1 MSDTNNVSEECSDD
15 SSIRFINR
23 KSGPRR
29 RLSFSSDSSDCNS
42 TNPTNT
48 LIGRKRSRNPVKW
61 IRNLQKHNRIK
72 GLAYRNRRGK
82 LIPAKTFVDIQCR
95 CRQNCNQKIIAD
107 EREAAMKA
115 FYSLHSQLEQ
125 NIFLRGCIKVNEIK
139 RRRPTNE
146 TKERRSHS
154 FTYYF
159 RKERL
164 DIPVCKKY
172 FRDTYQVCDGRIYDC
187 CSKENVTSLVDKR
200 KGRVASNKID
210 DTNVI
215 KHIKSFPAYSS
226 HYTRAHNPRR
236 QYLNPDLNIKK
247 MYELYVT
254 KCEKENVAP
263 VKEKYY
269 YNVFST
275 KFNLH
280 FKQPSKDTCQACD
293 AFQIKIQSSDDE
305 GIKMAKIERETH
317 LKEAE
322 RARSQMAAD
331 RMATSEKLFVFS
343 FDLEKALA
351 FPKLT
356 TSVAYYKRNLYVY
369 NFGCHEFNKNISHM
383 FVWPETEGSRG
394 SQEISSCLKK
404 YTKTYAANFEKII
417 TYSDSCTGQ
426 NRNIK
431 TVLSLLK
438 LVQSTEIKAESI
450 DMKFLVSGHS
460 YLPNDSDF
468 AIIESCAKKNQNIFS
483 PDDWYHIIKTCKKKA
498 PFHLI
503 QMTHQDFLSTKPL
516 EQSIINRKVTVTG
529 LPVNWLKIRWI
540 KLERSKPYL
549 IQFKCDY
556 NEDTEFQAIN
566 IRKSLVGRP
575 QSLKNID
582 QPLLYPKGRTVTG
595 EKWRDMMDLLKFIPP
610 VKHDYY
616 KNLSTNRNDES
627 SHTADEEDIIYNIA
641 ESSQRIMP
649 LT

>member
-1 MSDTNNVSEECSDD
+1 M
-15 SSIRFINR
+15 
-23 KSGPRR
+23 
-29 RLSFSSDSSDCNS
+29 
-42 TNPTNT
+42 
-48 LIGRKRSRNPVKW
+48 
-61 IRNLQKHNRIK
+61 
-72 GLAYRNRRGK
+72 
-82 LIPAKTFVDIQCR
+82 
-95 CRQNCNQKIIAD
+95 
-107 EREAAMKA
+107 
-115 FYSLHSQLEQ
+115 
-125 NIFLRGCIKVNEIK
+125 
-139 RRRPTNE
+139 
-146 TKERRSHS
+146 
-154 FTYYF
+154 
-159 RKERL
+159 
-164 DIPVCKKY
+164 
-172 FRDTYQVCDGRIYDC
+172 
-187 CSKENVTSLVDKR
+187 
-200 KGRVASNKID
+200 
-210 DTNVI
+210 
-215 KHIKSFPAYSS
+215 
-226 HYTRAHNPRR
+226 
-236 QYLNPDLNIKK
+236 
-247 MYELYVT
+247 
-254 KCEKENVAP
+254 
-263 VKEKYY
+263 
-269 YNVFST
+269 
-275 KFNLH
+275 
-280 FKQPSKDTCQACD
+280 
-293 AFQIKIQSSDDE
+293 
-305 GIKMAKIERETH
+305 
-317 LKEAE
+317 
-322 RARSQMAAD
+322 
-331 RMATSEKLFVFS
+331 
-343 FDLEKALA
+343 
-351 FPKLT
+351 
-356 TSVAYYKRNLYVY
+356 
-369 NFGCHEFNKNISHM
+369 
-383 FVWPETEGSRG
+383 
-394 SQEISSCLKK
+394 
-404 YTKTYAANFEKII
+404 
-417 TYSDSCTGQ
+417 
-426 NRNIK
+426 
-431 TVLSLLK
+431 K

>member
-1 MSDTNNVSEECSDD
+1 MSKTNDVSEESSED
-15 SSIRFINR
+15 SSIRFINKR
-23 KSGPRR
+23 SGPSR

-42 TNPTNT
+42 TNPTNIS
-48 LIGRKRSRNPVKW
+48 IGRKRSRNTGKW
-61 IRNLQKHNRIK
+61 KRNLQKHKRIK
-72 GLAYRNRRGK
+72 GLAYRNRGGK
-82 LIPAKTFVDIQCR
+82 LIPAKTFVDIQCKCSR
-95 CRQNCNQKIIAD
+95 NCNQKISSD
-107 EREAAMKA
+107 EREAAMKD
-115 FYSLHSQLEQ
+115 FYSLPSHLDQ

-146 TKERRSHS
+146 TKKPRSHS
-154 FTYYF
+154 FAYYF
-159 RKERL
+159 RKERR

-172 FRDTYQVCDGRIYDC
+172 FRDTYQVSDGRIYDC
-187 CSKENVTSLVDKR
+187 CSKEQVTSLVDKR
-200 KGRVASNKID
+200 NDRVPSNKID

-236 QYLNPDLNIKK
+236 QYLNADLNIKK

-254 KCEKENVAP
+254 ECVKENVAP

-280 FKQPSKDTCQACD
+280 FKQPSKDTCQTCD
-293 AFQIKIQSSDDE
+293 AFQIKIQSLDDE
-305 GIKMAKIERETH
+305 GIQMAKIEKETH
-317 LKEAE
+317 LEEAE

-331 RMATSEKLFVFS
+331 RMATSDKLFVFS

-369 NFGCHEFNKNISHM
+369 NFGCHEFNKNTSHM

-394 SQEISSCLKK
+394 SQEISSCLTK
-404 YTKTYAANFEKII
+404 YIKTYAANHEQII

-438 LVQSTEIKAESI
+438 LVQSTEIKAVSI
-450 DMKFLVSGHS
+450 EMKFLVSGHS

-549 IQFKCDY
+549 IQFKNDY
-556 NEDTEFQAIN
+556 EEDTEFQAIN
-566 IRKSLVGRP
+566 IKKSLLGRP
-575 QSLKNID
+575 QSLKTID
-582 QPLLYPKGRTVTG
+582 QPLLYPKGRTVTK

-616 KNLSTNRNDES
+616 NNLSTNRNDES
-627 SHTADEEDIIYNIA
+627 SPTADEEDIMYNIA
-641 ESSQRIMP
+641 ETSQRIMP
-649 LT
+649 QT

>member
-1 MSDTNNVSEECSDD
+1 MSETNNVSEESSDD

-48 LIGRKRSRNPVKW
+48 LIGKKRSRNPVKW

-72 GLAYRNRRGK
+72 DAVKIATKKLFWMRERLPCLVTYRS
-82 LIPAKTFVDIQCR
+82 
-95 CRQNCNQKIIAD
+95 
-107 EREAAMKA
+107 
-115 FYSLHSQLEQ
+115 YSLHSQLDQ

-164 DIPVCKKY
+164 DIPVRKKY
-172 FRDTYQVCDGRIYDC
+172 FRDTYQVSDGRIYDC
-187 CSKENVTSLVDKR
+187 CSKVQVISLVERERDKR
-200 KGRVASNKID
+200 KDRVASNKID

-215 KHIKSFPAYSS
+215 KHLKSFPAYSS

-254 KCEKENVAP
+254 ECEKENVAP

-280 FKQPSKDTCQACD
+280 FKQPSKDTCQTCD

-305 GIKMAKIERETH
+305 GIKMAKIEKETH
-317 LKEAE
+317 LEEAE

-331 RMATSEKLFVFS
+331 RMAASEKLFVFS

-351 FPKLT
+351 FHKLT

-369 NFGCHEFNKNISHM
+369 NFGCHELNKNISHM
-383 FVWPETEGSRG
+383 FGQKLKDLVG
-394 SQEISSCLKK
+394 LKK
-404 YTKTYAANFEKII
+404 
-417 TYSDSCTGQ
+417 
-426 NRNIK
+426 
-431 TVLSLLK
+431 
-438 LVQSTEIKAESI
+438 
-450 DMKFLVSGHS
+450 
-460 YLPNDSDF
+460 
-468 AIIESCAKKNQNIFS
+468 
-483 PDDWYHIIKTCKKKA
+483 
-498 PFHLI
+498 FH
-503 QMTHQDFLSTKPL
+503 F
-516 EQSIINRKVTVTG
+516 V
-529 LPVNWLKIRWI
+529 
-540 KLERSKPYL
+540 
-549 IQFKCDY
+549 
-556 NEDTEFQAIN
+556 
-566 IRKSLVGRP
+566 
-575 QSLKNID
+575 
-582 QPLLYPKGRTVTG
+582 
-595 EKWRDMMDLLKFIPP
+595 
-610 VKHDYY
+610 
-616 KNLSTNRNDES
+616 
-627 SHTADEEDIIYNIA
+627 
-641 ESSQRIMP
+641 
-649 LT
+649 

>member
-1 MSDTNNVSEECSDD
+1 MSETNNVSEESSDD

-29 RLSFSSDSSDCNS
+29 RLSFSSDSPDCNS

-48 LIGRKRSRNPVKW
+48 LIGRKRSRNHVKW

-72 GLAYRNRRGK
+72 EVVSKKEGALRMK
-82 LIPAKTFVDIQCR
+82 LKNEDHIRLHITFEKRDLIFPFVKNI
-95 CRQNCNQKIIAD
+95 
-107 EREAAMKA
+107 
-115 FYSLHSQLEQ
+115 LETL
-125 NIFLRGCIKVNEIK
+125 I
-139 RRRPTNE
+139 
-146 TKERRSHS
+146 
-154 FTYYF
+154 
-159 RKERL
+159 
-164 DIPVCKKY
+164 
-172 FRDTYQVCDGRIYDC
+172 
-187 CSKENVTSLVDKR
+187 
-200 KGRVASNKID
+200 
-210 DTNVI
+210 
-215 KHIKSFPAYSS
+215 SS

-247 MYELYVT
+247 VYELYVT
-254 KCEKENVAP
+254 ECEKENVAP

-280 FKQPSKDTCQACD
+280 FKQPSEDTCQTCD

-305 GIKMAKIERETH
+305 GIKMAKIEKETH
-317 LKEAE
+317 LEETE

-383 FVWPETEGSRG
+383 FVWPETDGSRG
-394 SQEISSCLKK
+394 SQEISSCL
-404 YTKTYAANFEKII
+404 
-417 TYSDSCTGQ
+417 
-426 NRNIK
+426 IK
-431 TVLSLLK
+431 
-438 LVQSTEIKAESI
+438 
-450 DMKFLVSGHS
+450 
-460 YLPNDSDF
+460 
-468 AIIESCAKKNQNIFS
+468 
-483 PDDWYHIIKTCKKKA
+483 
-498 PFHLI
+498 
-503 QMTHQDFLSTKPL
+503 
-516 EQSIINRKVTVTG
+516 
-529 LPVNWLKIRWI
+529 
-540 KLERSKPYL
+540 SKPYL
-549 IQFKCDY
+549 IQFKCDC

-575 QSLKNID
+575 HGLKNID
-582 QPLLYPKGRTVTG
+582 QPLLYPKGRTVTK